1 MTKTMRKYGI
11 LLGLSLTASAL
22 AQNAPLFPTKSYFR
36 NHFGTPSTRVELR
49 PPVRLRDHVVAGKL
63 EMSLRSYLELVLA
76 NNTNIAIERLNI
88 ETQKNAILRAFGT
101 FDPSLAA
108 NFRNTRTKSPTSD
121 VLQGAATLNQL
132 SQPAEFTYRQTL
144 ETGTSYTVGFNASKL
159 STNNQF
165 ATFNPALSSSLA
177 FTVTQPLLRNRGPAI
192 SRLPITIARSKM
204 KVSEFELRDA
214 VMRLIATAESAYWDV
229 ISARENLGV
238 QQQTLALRGEALKRA
253 QKELDLGALSP
264 LDIFQPQ
271 AEYAS
276 AEIQVSQA
284 RFQLAQSEDALRKQI
299 GADLDADVRRLPLSL
314 TESVLPPTETATI
327 DSERA
332 VELALRLRPDL
343 RAAVQNIDVDELNIK
358 STTNL
363 LRPDL
368 SLSGGYTASG
378 RGGNYFQKTDVFA
391 GDGTSST
398 VVNMIPGG
406 INDALSQVFR
416 FNYPT
421 YYFQLSLRLPL
432 RDRAAQAN
440 LADAM
445 VAKKTDALR
454 VRNVEQTVR
463 LEVLNAVTQVE
474 ASKASVRLATIA
486 RDLAQKNY
494 EAELKKYELGASYL
508 FLVLDSQ
515 TRLATAQSRL
525 LTESVNYRRNSLTLL
540 RTTGELLEQRGIA
553 VQ

>member
-1 MTKTMRKYGI
+1 MRKYGF
-11 LLGLSLTASAL
+11 LLGLSLTVCAP
-22 AQNAPLFPTKSYFR
+22 AQKAPLFPTPPYFR
-36 NHFGTPSTRVELR
+36 SHFGTPSTRVELR
-49 PPVRLRDHVVAGKL
+49 PPVRLRDHVVANKL
-63 EMSLRSYLELVLA
+63 ELSLRSYLELVLA
-76 NNTNIAIERLNI
+76 NNTNIAIERLNV

-121 VLQGAATLNQL
+121 VLSGAATLNQL
-132 SQPAEFTYRQTL
+132 SQPADFTYRQTL
-144 ETGTSYTVGFNASKL
+144 QTGTSYSVGFNASKT

-165 ATFNPALSSSLA
+165 ATFNPVLNSSLA
-177 FTVTQPLLRNRGPAI
+177 FSVTQPLLRNRGSAI
-192 SRLPITIARSKM
+192 TRLPITIARSKL
-204 KVSEFELRDA
+204 KVSEFQLRDTLT
-214 VMRLIATAESAYWDV
+214 RLIATAESAYWDV

-238 QQQTLALRGEALKRA
+238 QQQALSLRGEALKRA

-284 RFQLAQSEDALRKQI
+284 RFQLAQYEDALRKQI
-299 GADLDADVRRLPLSL
+299 GADLDADVRNLPLSL
-314 TESVLPPTETATI
+314 TESVLPPTETSTI
-327 DSERA
+327 DREKA
-332 VELALRLRPDL
+332 VDSALRLRPDL
-343 RAAVQNIDVDELNIK
+343 RAAVQNIDVDDLNIK
-358 STTNL
+358 SSTNL

-378 RGGNYFQKTDVFA
+378 RGGNFFEKTDVFA

-398 VVNMIPGG
+398 VTNMIPGG
-406 INDALSQVFR
+406 FNDALSQMFH
-416 FNYPT
+416 FNFPT

-445 VAKKTDALR
+445 VTKKADALR